1 MNLDGKKSDA
11 TEKKTGSHPQHPNIL
26 IWDGAPV
33 RSRAVG
39 SMSGQFHLRRKL
51 ALAIPGSRRSNG
63 ESRGWSPGNGGSL
76 APWRPQAA

>member
-11 TEKKTGSHPQHPNIL
+11 TEKKTGSRPQHPNIL

-39 SMSGQFHLRRKL
+39 SMSGQFNL
-51 ALAIPGSRRSNG
+51 
-63 ESRGWSPGNGGSL
+63 
-76 APWRPQAA
+76 